1 MNSLPVTRS
10 SNDFVP
16 SPSIV
21 PIDRKRSSQL
31 FDVTPVNEVD
41 VVDILHCGSSGNDLE
56 VSEVLNFLNESGFRE
71 SDKDPRLEHLF
82 TTLSERSTISLGEL
96 TALKR
101 NNLMVQKALHS
112 ELAIPD
118 FRQFT
123 SIVERI
129 FEETKSIEGG
139 SLASYIPQLAS
150 VDPNLWGVS
159 VCTVDGQRFSI
170 GDSGTIFSVQSVSKP
185 ISYAIALETC
195 GKAKV
200 HAHVGMEPSGRNFNE
215 RVLLPSGIPHNPLIN
230 TGAIMTASLLFKGKP
245 RWQRFE
251 QVAEYWRRL
260 GGTSTAPEILTS
272 TFLAERE
279 TANRNF
285 CLAHMMAET
294 PGNLFPSDLPGITSV
309 LDDYFSYCSL
319 GVNTEMM
326 SVVAATLANGG
337 VNPITDERVL
347 SSSTVTSC
355 LSVMM
360 TCGMYDASG
369 EFSATTGFPAKS
381 GVSGI
386 IMAVIPGVCGICTYA
401 PQIDG
406 LGNSVKG
413 LNFFARLAREAIGTP
428 LYRSPSQTAVLTAF
442 GNQFDWRTSGKESV
456 LTKFSLRE
464 YSSLWWASAN
474 GDELRIRQLAA
485 RGININETN
494 YSGRNAM
501 NFAISRDSMNG
512 LSVVQLLVS
521 LGINTSADALVQYL
535 DDAAREGRQ
544 DIYDYLMTL
553 DDERVE
559 EQLPRTYS
567 HPLSLGNP
575 ERIPVQRFFAG
586 KTQFSPIDA
595 LVAALDDCGLYYEP
609 HMPSMDEPVFPMRE
623 LYVRALCGKLI
634 IPNWV
639 RFSAELRECLEFAT
653 SGDSEGGTSPEV
665 RFAATSSDSQRIELK
680 AVDGCVERV
689 SRGSPANLFPID
701 GIVRL
706 ILYEFGLDL
715 LGKDRVHK
723 FIGREPSGQPE
734 TSLRTNADNLP
745 YNPLTMSG
753 CLTLCHHLLKVKTI
767 PDIIGMIR
775 ERLGL
780 GFTAAAAPVHS
791 RQYIELTKCVQN
803 LLSSMDETGG
813 EIASLTPLTLEL
825 FFQAH
830 SMMVDVQCL
839 ADYARSIAKSRTDS
853 SSLLSLMYSCGLDE
867 VSGEWS
873 FRFGLPARSCF
884 NNGCVIVV
892 IPGVLGYAIRSKTG
906 GKTLAHSISQ
916 FQRKFDEKFNFH
928 LFKRHFMSL
937 DCNDPTLFFGSNK
950 LLLVTQF
957 IAAAFNGDISTM
969 KHILAEGLD
978 VNSTDMDGRTALHV
992 ATAVGNME
1000 VCQWLIRKGANPD
1013 IQDRWGILA
1022 GGDAPDT
1029 PRNRYT
1035 SHFLSGL
1042 PDNE

>member
-1 MNSLPVTRS
+1 MTGE
-10 SNDFVP
+10 FVP

-21 PIDRKRSSQL
+21 PIDRGRSSQL
-31 FDVTPVNEVD
+31 FDVTPVNEID
-41 VVDILHCGSSGNDLE
+41 AIDILHCGEAGRGELD
-56 VSEVLNFLNESGFRE
+56 VAQVVKFLNESGFRE
-71 SDKDPRLEHLF
+71 SDKDPRLESLF
-82 TTLSERSTISLGEL
+82 NSLRERSTISLNEL

-101 NNLMVQKALHS
+101 NHLMVQKALHS

-118 FRQFT
+118 FNQFT
-123 SIVERI
+123 SIVSRI
-129 FEETKSIEGG
+129 FDESKCIEGG
-139 SLASYIPQLAS
+139 ALASYIPQLAS
-150 VDPNLWGVS
+150 VDPALWGVS
-159 VCTVDGQRFSI
+159 ICTVDGQRFSI

-195 GKAKV
+195 GKSKV
-200 HAHVGMEPSGRNFNE
+200 HSHVGMEPSGRNFNE

-251 QVAEYWRRL
+251 QVAEYWRKL
-260 GGTSTAPEILTS
+260 GGLSFAPEILTS

-294 PGNLFPSDLPGITSV
+294 PGHLFPSDLPGISSV

-319 GVNTEMM
+319 GVNTDMM

-401 PQIDG
+401 PKIDS

-413 LNFFARLAREAIGTP
+413 LNFFARLAKEAIGTP

-442 GNQFDWRTSGKESV
+442 GNQFDWRTSGNESV

-464 YSSLWWASAN
+464 YSSLWWAAAN

-494 YSGRNAM
+494 YSGRNAL
-501 NFAISRDSMNG
+501 NFAIARHSLNA
-512 LSVVQLLVS
+512 LAVVKLLV
-521 LGINTSADALVQYL
+521 ALRVKTDQDTLAQYL

-544 DIYDYLMTL
+544 DIYDYLL
-553 DDERVE
+553 ENED
-559 EQLPRTYS
+559 LPRTVSEQPY
-567 HPLSLGNP
+567 PFSLGNP

-586 KTQFSPIDA
+586 VNNFSPIDS
-595 LVAALDDCGLYYEP
+595 LVTALDDCGLYYEP

-634 IPNWV
+634 IPNWM
-639 RFSAELRECLEFAT
+639 RFVSELRECLEFAT
-653 SGDSEGGTSPEV
+653 SSENGNTPQVSFAVTSI
-665 RFAATSSDSQRIELK
+665 DSQRIEMTS
-680 AVDGCVERV
+680 VDGIVERV
-689 SRGSPANLFPID
+689 SRSSPISRFPID

-706 ILYEFGLDL
+706 ILYEFALEL
-715 LGKDRVHK
+715 IGKDKLHTFV
-723 FIGREPSGQPE
+723 GREPSGQPE
-734 TSLRTNADNLP
+734 TSLRMNSDNLP

-753 CLTLCHHLLKVKTI
+753 CLSLCHHLLKVKTI
-767 PDIIGMIR
+767 PDIIGMIKD
-775 ERLGL
+775 RLGL
-780 GFTAAAAPVHS
+780 GFGGPAATAPIHS
-791 RQYIELTKCVQN
+791 RQYIEMTKCVQN
-803 LLSSMDETGG
+803 LLSSMDETGVDV
-813 EIASLTPLTLEL
+813 ASLTPLTLEL

-830 SMMVDVQCL
+830 SIMVDVQCL

-892 IPGVLGYAIRSKTG
+892 IPGVLGYAIKTEVV
-906 GKTLAHSISQ
+906 GKNVLAHSISQ

-937 DCNDPTLFFGSNK
+937 DCNDPTLFFGSSK

-978 VNSTDMDGRTALHV
+978 VNSTDMDGRSALHV
-992 ATAVGNME
+992 ATAVGNLD

-1029 PRNRYT
+1029 PTNRHT
-1035 SHFLSGL
+1035 SYFLSSL